1 LSKNRH
7 DELALGIIVACI
19 GLFQFIE
26 HLVNFNLS
34 GTLRAHFRYFMFKGY
49 QHGLDNLEQLIA
61 IHGSDPLAALIVNA
75 LDEPG
80 SGRKRGVSKKFAP
93 AI

>member
-1 LSKNRH
+1 
-7 DELALGIIVACI
+7 
-19 GLFQFIE
+19 
-26 HLVNFNLS
+26 
-34 GTLRAHFRYFMFKGY
+34 MFKGY

-61 IHGSDPLAALIVNA
+61 IYGSDPLAALIVNA